1 MNRRNFIQ
9 AAPLTLSILP
19 CLPESAAKEDA
30 FKAELYRRFENLP
43 DYLKGGAL
51 KMADVVR
58 LLETSE
64 PPRIECISVE
74 LCEVLY
80 AKV

>member
-19 CLPESAAKEDA
+19 CLPESEAREDT
-30 FKAELYRRFENLP
+30 FKAELYKRFEALP

-51 KMADVVR
+51 KMADVIK
-58 LLETSE
+58 LLETPE
-64 PPRIECISVE
+64 PPKIEHVSVE